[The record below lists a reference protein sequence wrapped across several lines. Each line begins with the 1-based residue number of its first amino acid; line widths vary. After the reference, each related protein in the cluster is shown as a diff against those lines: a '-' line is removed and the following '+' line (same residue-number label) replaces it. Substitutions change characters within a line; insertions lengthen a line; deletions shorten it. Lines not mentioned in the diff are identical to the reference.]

1 MPINPLF
8 PIDQNHELPDIGL
21 LRMAQVQD
29 EAELIEVCRPS
40 HKHRA

>member
-8 PIDQNHELPDIGL
+8 PIDQNHELPGIEL
-21 LRMAQVQD
+21 LRMAQIQD
-29 EAELIEVCRPS
+29 EAEFIEVYQPS